1 MAPLPPSPDGSATG
15 PEYNLTFVTQDNL
28 FIITREM
35 AAILDVKWSRAAL
48 GGSPVT
54 GVVNAAGEVQ
64 LHRLSLQ
71 GSAGEDEVRCTG
83 SSVTTGPK
91 PHCTEIQRLRI
102 ADDDRLA
109 LSLDWSNALQHR

>member
-1 MAPLPPSPDGSATG
+1 
-15 PEYNLTFVTQDNL
+15 
-28 FIITREM
+28 M
-35 AAILDVKWSRAAL
+35 AAILDVKWSRAAI
-48 GGSPVT
+48 GGSPVV

-64 LHRLSLQ
+64 LHRLSLE
-71 GSAGEDEVRCTG
+71 GPAGEEEGPAGKHACPAGKDEVRRTG
-83 SSVTTGPK
+83 SSVTAGPK

>member
-1 MAPLPPSPDGSATG
+1 MP
-15 PEYNLTFVTQDNL
+15 
-28 FIITREM
+28 
-35 AAILDVKWSRAAL
+35 AILDVKWSRAAL

-64 LHRLSLQ
+64 LHRLNLE
-71 GSAGEDEVRCTG
+71 GPAGEHAGRAGELEGLAGKEEGPAGEHAYPAVKDEVRRTG
-83 SSVTTGPK
+83 SSVTAGPK